1 MLAGVTVLIVGA
13 GPTGLV
19 VAALLAQR
27 GVACTVIDRRPS
39 AYPLPRAVHLDDESM
54 RVLQE
59 VGVAEH
65 LSSRPGLGLRLV
77 DPRLGTL
84 AQFDRSPDT
93 GRFGYPQANMVDQ
106 PELERLL
113 HEKVTVRRSTELV
126 ALVAGVATLADA
138 AAGTTTALTPSF
150 VLGCDGADSS
160 VRAMLGT
167 GWRDLGFRERWLV
180 VDARQHRPLG
190 SWDGVWQVCDPARA
204 ATYMQVGPDRY
215 RWEFRLHE
223 GEAAADLD
231 LEELLRPWGVDPQL
245 EVLRA
250 VEYVFRAGLA
260 TRWREGTVLLLGDAA
275 HLTPPFIGQ
284 GLGMGLRDAS
294 NLAWKL
300 AAVLDGA
307 PPALLDTYQSEREPH
322 TESLI
327 RTAITV
333 GWALTGGQ
341 DAAAAVRRS
350 ALALLCRAPRLS
362 RAVLDRGTPALRAGP
377 LVGRTRHPRALAGQ
391 LLPQPTAGLDQ
402 QLGTGFA
409 LVVAGPVGADLRAAA
424 RSLGAQQVPATAEMR
439 RWLRGSSAVLV
450 RPDRVVLAAADR
462 RGALSGP
469 GRRAVAACLEL
480 AVRSGGHRFRA

>member
-1 MLAGVTVLIVGA
+1 MTVLIVGA

-19 VAALLAQR
+19 LAALLARR
-27 GVACTVIDRRPS
+27 GVACTVIDRRPH
-39 AYPLPRAVHLDDESM
+39 AYPLPRAVHLDDEAM
-54 RVLQE
+54 RVLQQ
-59 VGVAEH
+59 VGVAAR
-65 LSSRPGLGLRLV
+65 LPSRPGLGLRLV
-77 DPRLGTL
+77 DPRLRPI

-93 GRFGYPQANMVDQ
+93 GRFGYPQANMIDQ

-113 HEKVTVRRSTELV
+113 HEQVTVRRGTELV
-126 ALVAGVATLADA
+126 GLATGVATLLDA
-138 AAGTTTALTPSF
+138 ATGTTSHCTPSF

-160 VRAMLGT
+160 VRALLGT

-180 VDARQHRPLG
+180 VDARHDRPLG
-190 SWDGVWQVCDPARA
+190 TWDGVWQVCDPARA

-223 GEAAADLD
+223 GETADDLD
-231 LEELLRPWGVDPQL
+231 LDELLRPWGVDPQL

-260 TRWREGTVLLLGDAA
+260 TQWRLGTVLLLGDAA

-284 GLGMGLRDAS
+284 GLGMGLRDAG

-307 PPALLDTYQSEREPH
+307 PAALLDTYQSERAPH
-322 TESLI
+322 AEALI

-341 DAAAAVRRS
+341 DAAAAVRRT
-350 ALALLCRAPRLS
+350 ALALLCRAPRIS
-362 RAVLDRGTPALRAGP
+362 RAVLDRGTPAIRPGP
-377 LVGRTRHPRALAGQ
+377 LVGRGRHPRALAGQ
-391 LLPQPTAGLDQ
+391 LIPQPQAGLDE
-402 QLGTGFA
+402 QLGKGFA

-424 RSLGAQQVPATAEMR
+424 RSLGAQEVPATGEMR
-439 RWLRGSSAVLV
+439 RWLRGASAVLV
-450 RPDRVVLAAADR
+450 RPDRLVLAATDR
-462 RGALSGP
+462 RGALSRD
-469 GRRAVAACLEL
+469 GRRAVDACLEL
-480 AVRSGGHRFRA
+480 AISPEAPRFRA